1 VGAVKPQLIA
11 KLERHDPGEN
21 GGYGIDVPYYTL
33 DYDFV
38 LMKAREKAT
47 A

>member
-1 VGAVKPQLIA
+1 VKPQLIA
-11 KLERHDPGEN
+11 KLERHEPGEN
-21 GGYGIDVPYYTL
+21 GERGIDEPYYTL

-38 LMKAREKAT
+38 LMKSRQKAT